1 MKKLLISVLVAL
13 TMFGAN
19 AGAQVRFGILGG
31 FTSSSS
37 KVSDIDASS
46 ISLYHAGFTVKAV
59 FGGFGIQPSLLYQMK
74 GTSMENYEKLPLA
87 EAVGLTKVETKVGYL
102 ELPVQL
108 QYGLDLLVMRPYLF
122 AEPFV
127 GYAVNLNND
136 AKGMKA
142 VAEQAKAIKNDFKE
156 SNFNRF
162 EYGLGVGAGVD
173 LGSLQ
178 LSLKYF
184 WNFGSLA
191 EQDEVPN
198 GSDITKAIT
207 KAIKDKQSFNGISIS
222 LAYFF

>member
-1 MKKLLISVLVAL
+1 MQKGLQKDITLRLPPHKAYDQAQLRKALGISGSDTFVILRRSVDARRRDIMIDLVCRI
-13 TMFGAN
+13 N
-19 AGAQVRFGILGG
+19 PQSPI
-31 FTSSSS
+31 
-37 KVSDIDASS
+37 
-46 ISLYHAGFTVKAV
+46 
-59 FGGFGIQPSLLYQMK
+59 
-74 GTSMENYEKLPLA
+74 A
-87 EAVGLTKVETKVGYL
+87 EAIGLTKIETKVGYL

-108 QYGLDLLVMRPYLF
+108 QYGLDLLLLRPYIF

-127 GYAVNLNND
+127 GYAVNIDND
-136 AKGMKA
+136 AHGIKGA
-142 VAEQAKAIKNDFKE
+142 IQAAKDIKHDFKE

-191 EQDEVPN
+191 EKDEVPN

-207 KAIKDKQSFNGISIS
+207 KAIKDKESFNGISIS

>member
-59 FGGFGIQPSLLYQMK
+59 FLLYQMK

-136 AKGMKA
+136 AKGLNA

-191 EQDEVPN
+191 EKDEVPN